1 MSEIL
6 VSCRYNKNHKV
17 KKSKLFIHE
26 CKCSDKNNSNVVSCP
41 FNSNHKI
48 NIKNLEKHK
57 KICENKPKINS
68 EFDNKLNMFL
78 NGKNNKINIK
88 EKEENSKNDDINFD
102 ISKEEDDKIYEVNDN
117 NNIIDKNEKIIKNF
131 DDMTNQE
138 VLNNMDN
145 GMIDMEE
152 NDDENFINN
161 IINIQNNYNNNNNYV
176 LENLIDFDED

>member
-26 CKCSDKNNSNVVSCP
+26 CKCSDKNKSNIVCCP

-57 KICENKPKINS
+57 KICENKPKINND
-68 EFDNKLNMFL
+68 FDNKLNMFL
-78 NGKNNKINIK
+78 NGKNYDNFIK
-88 EKEENSKNDDINFD
+88 ENEKNNNNNNFD
-102 ISKEEDDKIYEVNDN
+102 INNDFNEN
-117 NNIIDKNEKIIKNF
+117 NNNNNEKIIKNF
-131 DDMTNQE
+131 DVMTNQE
-138 VLNNMDN
+138 VFINMDN

-152 NDDENFINN
+152 NDDENFMNN
-161 IINIQNNYNNNNNYV
+161 IINIQNNNNNNNNKFI

>member
-57 KICENKPKINS
+57 KICENKPKINNDF
-68 EFDNKLNMFL
+68 ENKLNMFL
-78 NGKNNKINIK
+78 NGKNINNFIK
-88 EKEENSKNDDINFD
+88 ENEKNNNKDDNNFETND
-102 ISKEEDDKIYEVNDN
+102 FNDVDN
-117 NNIIDKNEKIIKNF
+117 NNNNNNEKIIKNF
-131 DDMTNQE
+131 DVMTNQE
-138 VLNNMDN
+138 VFINMDN

-152 NDDENFINN
+152 NDDDNFINN
-161 IINIQNNYNNNNNYV
+161 IINIQNNNNNFV